1 MFKITEVL
9 MEAWKEYLERNP
21 DIKYHLDIDSEVE
34 RTNIETFLNK
44 QNELI
49 QVMNEVARKFI
60 QWSMAKDHFVS
71 EIIAYSS
78 EINAKINN
86 GEMAVTEAIVV
97 INTEIS
103 SLKKQGDELSRN
115 DRKQVIIVK
124 PILDDSKQ
132 RRKQENID
140 LVVAGIGFVAGGLQI
155 ASGAALIGSG
165 VGIIPG
171 TLLVAHGVNNI
182 IENGYY
188 LVYRESITG
197 PVRFIYEGIGDS
209 FGLSKRNSDVIY
221 TLVDV
226 GLSLNGLLTYRL
238 AEDAARL
245 YRYINADL
253 LWGMKQIGI
262 KLMSRNELVSEFAG
276 DVNTIYGQ
284 YKA

>member
-1 MFKITEVL
+1 MD
-9 MEAWKEYLERNP
+9 AWKEYLESNP
-21 DIKYHLDIDSEVE
+21 DIKNHLDMDSDAE
-34 RTNIETFLNK
+34 RVNIETFLNK

-60 QWSMAKDHFVS
+60 QWSMAKDHFIS

-78 EINAKINN
+78 DINSKINN
-86 GEMAVTEAIVV
+86 GEMTVAEAIIA
-97 INTEIS
+97 INNEIL

-115 DRKQVIIVK
+115 DRRQVIIVK

-155 ASGAALIGSG
+155 ASGTALIGSG

-171 TLLVAHGVNNI
+171 TLLLAHGINNV
-182 IENGYY
+182 IESGCF
-188 LVYRESITG
+188 LIYRESITG
-197 PVRFIYEGIGDS
+197 PVRFIYEDIGK
-209 FGLSKRNSDVIY
+209 FLGLSKRNSDVVY
-221 TLVDV
+221 TLIDV
-226 GLSLNGLLTYRL
+226 GLSLNALVTYRL
-238 AEDAARL
+238 ADDAARL

-253 LWGMKQIGI
+253 LWGMKQVGI
-262 KLMSRNELVSEFAG
+262 KLMSRNELVSEFVA

-284 YKA
+284 YRAY

>member
-1 MFKITEVL
+1 

-21 DIKYHLDIDSEVE
+21 DIKYHLDIDSDVE
-34 RTNIETFLNK
+34 RTNIETFLKK

-49 QVMNEVARKFI
+49 QVMNDVARKFI
-60 QWSMAKDHFVS
+60 QWSIAKDHFVS
-71 EIIAYSS
+71 ENIAYSS

-86 GEMAVTEAIVV
+86 GDMTVTEAIVA
-97 INTEIS
+97 INNEIL

-115 DRKQVIIVK
+115 DRRQVIIVK

-171 TLLVAHGVNNI
+171 TLLLANGVNNV
-182 IENGYY
+182 IESGCF
-188 LVYRESITG
+188 LLFRESCTG
-197 PVRFIYEGIGDS
+197 PIRFVYEGIGEII
-209 FGLSKRNSDVIY
+209 GLNKQASDVIY
-221 TLVDV
+221 TFVDI
-226 GLSLNGLLTYRL
+226 GISLNGLLAYKLTEE
-238 AEDAARL
+238 ATRL

-253 LWGMKQIGI
+253 LWGMKQMGMKI
-262 KLMSRNELVSEFAG
+262 MSKKELILEVLG
-276 DVNTIYGQ
+276 DANTVFGQ
-284 YKA
+284 YRAY

>member
-1 MFKITEVL
+1 
-9 MEAWKEYLERNP
+9 MEAWKEYLETNP
-21 DIKYHLDIDSEVE
+21 DIKYHLDIDSDVE

-49 QVMNEVARKFI
+49 QVMNDVARKFI

-86 GEMAVTEAIVV
+86 GEMAVTEAIVI
-97 INTEIS
+97 INNEIL

-115 DRKQVIIVK
+115 DRRQVIIVK
-124 PILDDSKQ
+124 SILDNSKQ

-140 LVVAGIGFVAGGLQI
+140 LAVAGIGFVAGGLQI

-171 TLLVAHGVNNI
+171 TLLLAHGVNNV
-182 IENGYY
+182 IESGYF
-188 LVYRESITG
+188 LLFRESCTG
-197 PVRFIYEGIGDS
+197 PVRFVYEGIGEIV
-209 FGLSKRNSDVIY
+209 GLNKQKSDVIY
-221 TLVDV
+221 TFVDV
-226 GLSLNGLLTYRL
+226 GISLNGLLAYKLTEE
-238 AEDAARL
+238 ATRL

-253 LWGMKQIGI
+253 LWGMKQMGMKI
-262 KLMSRNELVSEFAG
+262 MSKKELILEVLG
-276 DVNTIYGQ
+276 DTNTVIGQ
-284 YKA
+284 YRAY